1 MDNISS
7 QRLQIL
13 QHLQEHGSITSM
25 EAIQLFG
32 CTRLSG
38 RIFDLR
44 RAGYDI
50 AVVMTEGRTRSGSS
64 CRYATY
70 IYKGGNH
77 ERIESTGVTE
87 TAKGAVRQ

>member
-25 EAIQLFG
+25 EAIKLYG

-50 AVVMTEGRTRSGSS
+50 AVVMTEGTTRSGSH
-64 CRYATY
+64 CRFATY
-70 IYKGGNH
+70 IYKGDNH
-77 ERIESTGVTE
+77 ERTESTGITE
-87 TAKGAVRQ
+87 KGKEAVRC

>member
-7 QRLQIL
+7 QRLLIL

-25 EAIQLFG
+25 EAIKLYG

-50 AVVMTEGRTRSGSS
+50 SVVMTEGKTRRGST
-64 CRYATY
+64 CHYATY
-70 IYKGGNH
+70 IYKECNH
-77 ERIESTGVTE
+77 EQSESIGESTGRE
-87 TAKGAVRQ
+87 AVRQ